1 MDFSIQIWR
10 RFFFYLICIVLKEFN
25 DTDLSKLSVN
35 FVEKELSSSVSFSVK
50 FVEKELSSLVSLVL
64 PLMIM
69 SILPTKFSMTW
80 VLYNLGHPFWVKLWE
95 TMIFGILSFHC
106 HSLTVNKNTGESW
119 WQQYQVENVTSASL
133 EIKTDAASKCSGT
146 ETLKLNPTSNTI
158 L

>member
-1 MDFSIQIWR
+1 MHG
-10 RFFFYLICIVLKEFN
+10 FFHPNLTEVLFYLICIVLKEFN
-25 DTDLSKLSVN
+25 GTDLSKL
-35 FVEKELSSSVSFSVK
+35 SVK

-95 TMIFGILSFHC
+95 TMIFGILPFHC